1 MRGLWPGVSA
11 FSTALALTFSGAALA
26 QTTGPDVRRDIE
38 QPGRDTDTTVRTTQ
52 TQRESLGPGGAF
64 AGRDVTFEEVLR
76 DPDNPELNYAFAL
89 TQIRQGDL
97 LGALSTL
104 ERILLKNPNQPRVR
118 LIYAI
123 VLYRLN
129 AVAEAEREL
138 DLVLKLAMD
147 DGLRRELEYY
157 RSQLKREQ
165 RPTKFTV
172 IVRVGWHWDSNRNAS
187 PLGGRLISSG
197 APVNPT
203 SEVDAHALESLVRL
217 EVEHDLKF
225 QRRHRLI
232 GSVTGLHDL
241 SFRSNR
247 FTLTAVDVRGGV
259 ALDLAPLEV
268 RIQPHFRYARLDDDT
283 VFQAHGGSIR
293 VDWQTRRNILLF
305 AQGSGEYQ
313 VFNATPD
320 APSSRFR
327 TGAEWRG
334 GAGLRYVV
342 TPEHR
347 LTFAATGIRKEARE
361 GFYDYYGALV
371 VLEHGWLLG
380 RGMFLLT
387 DVSWEGNWYDEAD
400 PNINATK
407 REDHLLRVRT
417 VFGVPFA
424 TLTGWD
430 TAPRPLRDIGIS
442 VGFEYT
448 RAFSNIDNYRYHNFR
463 VTGALTKRFDF

>member
-1 MRGLWPGVSA
+1 MGAISIALW
-11 FSTALALTFSGAALA
+11 AALA
-26 QTTGPDVRRDIE
+26 GGATAQTGPDVRRDVE
-38 QPGRDTDTTVRTTQ
+38 QPGRETDTTVRTTQ
-52 TQRESLGPGGAF
+52 TQRESAGPGGVF

-76 DPDNPELNYAFAL
+76 DPDNLELNYGFAL

-129 AVAEAEREL
+129 AVIEAEREL
-138 DLVLKLAMD
+138 DIVLKLDMD
-147 DGLRRELEYY
+147 AGLRRELEYY

-165 RPTKFTV
+165 RATKFTV

-187 PLGGRLISSG
+187 PRNLISAG
-197 APVNPT
+197 GPVNPVN
-203 SEVDAHALESLVRL
+203 EVDSHALESLARI

-241 SFRSNR
+241 SFAKHS

-259 ALDLAPLEV
+259 ALDITPLEV
-268 RIQPHFRYARLDDDT
+268 RIQPHFRYARLGDDT
-283 VFQAHGGSIR
+283 VLQAHGGSIR

-305 AQGSGEYQ
+305 AYGSGEYQ
-313 VFNATPD
+313 AYNGTED

-327 TGAEWRG
+327 SGAEWRG
-334 GAGLRYVV
+334 GGGVRYVV

-347 LTFAATGIRKEARE
+347 LTFSATGIRKEARE
-361 GFYDYYGALV
+361 GFYDYYGALLS
-371 VLEHGWLLG
+371 LEHGWLLG
-380 RGMFLLT
+380 RGMYLLT
-387 DVSWEGNWYDEAD
+387 DVSWEGNWYDESD
-400 PNINATK
+400 PNINTTR
-407 REDHLLRVRT
+407 REDHLLRART
-417 VFGVPFA
+417 VFGIPFA

-430 TAPRPLRDIGIS
+430 QAPRPLRDIGIS

-463 VTGALTKRFDF
+463 VMGALTKRFDF